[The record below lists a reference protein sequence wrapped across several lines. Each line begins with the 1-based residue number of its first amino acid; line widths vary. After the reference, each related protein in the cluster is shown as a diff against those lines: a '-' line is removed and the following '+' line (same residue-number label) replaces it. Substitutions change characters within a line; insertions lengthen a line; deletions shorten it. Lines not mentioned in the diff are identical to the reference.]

1 MIEIEI
7 RWGAY
12 PDPNEDGTDN
22 RPEETFKFETKAEA
36 DAFMTGVVSAEGWMG
51 YEVLHDTRTGED
63 TGSEREEQ
71 S

>member
-22 RPEETFKFETKAEA
+22 RPVTTYKFATEAEA
-36 DAFMTGVVSAEGWMG
+36 DAFMTGVVAAEGWMG
-51 YEVLHDTRTGED
+51 YSVLRDGRVEYTID
-63 TGSEREEQ
+63 DPSDL
-71 S
+71 